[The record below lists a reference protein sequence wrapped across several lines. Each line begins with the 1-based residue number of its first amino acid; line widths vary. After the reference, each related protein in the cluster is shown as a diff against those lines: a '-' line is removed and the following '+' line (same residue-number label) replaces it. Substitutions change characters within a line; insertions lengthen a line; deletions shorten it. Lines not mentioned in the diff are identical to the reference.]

1 MLPRPTGRYDLV
13 PRLKHSDY
21 LVKATS
27 QNTMLGLVCTNV
39 FSSNTGYD
47 RRHKLFL
54 SDLTSF
60 VVFYRGIG
68 NGSAGLLDH
77 GSDGTV
83 L

>member
-1 MLPRPTGRYDLV
+1 
-13 PRLKHSDY
+13 
-21 LVKATS
+21 
-27 QNTMLGLVCTNV
+27 MLGLVCTNV

-54 SDLTSF
+54 SDLASF